1 MMKNNN
7 KLFLLIIIFSIKNY
21 GQTGN
26 VGINTVNPEK
36 ELHVNGSTKTNGYI
50 LKDNL
55 EVLGGNENYS
65 FLIKSPAPENKI
77 TTYGQSASNS
87 APAPLNTITFKIT
100 CASNDKDYVNGYD
113 TRISVSKYTAVVT
126 SYGFVL
132 PVVYSNQS
140 NNNPAIN
147 FFTPAPRIFAY
158 TQGGTWWIRA
168 DYEGFKPATTTAAGV
183 WTINML
189 LFDNAYVKKRN
200 VTQDMGQSGTGA
212 AASPIFTY

>member
-1 MMKNNN
+1 MFIAFSMK
-7 KLFLLIIIFSIKNY
+7 SY
-21 GQTGN
+21 SQTEK
-26 VGINTVNPEK
+26 VGINTPNPEK
-36 ELHVNGSTKTNGYI
+36 ELHVNGTTKTNGYI

-55 EVLGGNENYS
+55 EVLGASENYS
-65 FLIKSPAPENKI
+65 LLIKSPAPENRI

-113 TRISVSKYTAVVT
+113 TRISASKYTAVVT

-158 TQGGTWWIRA
+158 TQSGTWWIRA
-168 DYEGFKPATTTAAGV
+168 DYEGFKPAATAATGV

-189 LFDNAYVKKRN
+189 LFDNAYVKTRSI
-200 VTQDMGQSGTGA
+200 TQDMAQSGTGA
-212 AASPIFTY
+212 ATAPIFTY